1 VQASINVADD
11 EELLAALKG
20 SGCVSILIG
29 FESIS
34 EQSLRVLRK
43 GVNLKTGVDH
53 YKEKVAKLH
62 DYGLVSSGTFMFGSD
77 GDGPDIF
84 ERTAEF
90 VIDAGVDVAH
100 FGILTPYP
108 GTDLYERLVQEGRMI
123 YNDFPEDYAR
133 YDLCTAV
140 FRPSNMTPEQLEEGL
155 VWTAQAVGSRR
166 AATRRAWSTLKA
178 SKHPFLTALIYRWNR
193 SGLYDR
199 VVH

>member
-1 VQASINVADD
+1 
-11 EELLAALKG
+11 
-20 SGCVSILIG
+20 
-29 FESIS
+29 
-34 EQSLRVLRK
+34 
-43 GVNLKTGVDH
+43 
-53 YKEKVAKLH
+53 
-62 DYGLVSSGTFMFGSD
+62 MFGSD

-90 VIDAGVDVAH
+90 VIEAGVDVAH

-108 GTDLYERLVQEGRMI
+108 GTDLYERLVQEDRMI

-140 FRPSNMTPEQLEEGL
+140 FRPSQMTPEQLEEGL

-166 AATRRAWSTLKA
+166 AAARRACSTLKA